1 MVYQRYT
8 NIKYLITPEW
18 FFRIIIKSVPTDTD
32 LIMRYGYNKTIVN
45 DRVVLYSLIQHG
57 AIYWGIPVKVAPL
70 ICGPL

>member
-1 MVYQRYT
+1 MVYQWYT

-45 DRVVLYSLIQHG
+45 DRVV
-57 AIYWGIPVKVAPL
+57 IYA
-70 ICGPL
+70 